1 MVGEK
6 SGEARPRDRVVIVT
20 GAAGGIGAAT
30 ARRFAAEGARLVL
43 VDLPSPAEG
52 MEALIQSCRAEGAS
66 DVLALDCDVS
76 KEKDVAAVVGTA
88 MARFGR
94 IDVVVN
100 VAGYMAFKPL
110 MDFSGD
116 EWRRLMDVNFMGA
129 VYFTREALRVM
140 KPGSAIVNISS
151 IHAFQT
157 TALVAP
163 YAAAKAATI
172 SLTRSTAIEGQA
184 LGIRANAVA
193 PGAIDTPMY
202 WTSPNIASGEEK
214 VPEGMLGRPESIA
227 AVVAFLV
234 SADAAFITGSVV
246 TADGG
251 RMSVL

>member
-1 MVGEK
+1 MVEK
-6 SGEARPRDRVVIVT
+6 RVVIVT

-30 ARRFAAEGARLVL
+30 ARRFAAEGAHLVL
-43 VDLPSPAEG
+43 VDLPYAAERKD
-52 MEALIQSCRAEGAS
+52 AFVQICRTESAAG
-66 DVLALDCDVS
+66 VLALDCDVS
-76 KEKDVAAVVGTA
+76 REDDVAAAAEAA
-88 MARFGR
+88 MSRFGR

-100 VAGYMAFKPL
+100 VAGCMAFKPL
-110 MDFSGD
+110 VEFSGD

-129 VYFTREALRVM
+129 VYFTQQALRRM
-140 KPGSAIVNISS
+140 KPGGAIVNISS

-163 YAAAKAATI
+163 YAAAKAAMI
-172 SLTRSTAIEGQA
+172 SLTRSTAIEGRA
-184 LGIRANAVA
+184 LGVRANAVA
-193 PGAIDTPMY
+193 PGAIDTQMF

-214 VPEGMLGRPESIA
+214 VPEDMLGRAENIA
-227 AVVAFLV
+227 AVTAFLA

>member
-1 MVGEK
+1 MVEK
-6 SGEARPRDRVVIVT
+6 RVVIVT

-30 ARRFAAEGARLVL
+30 ARRFAAEGAHLVL
-43 VDLPSPAEG
+43 VDLPYAAERKD
-52 MEALIQSCRAEGAS
+52 AFVQICRTEGAAG
-66 DVLALDCDVS
+66 VLALDCDVS
-76 KEKDVAAVVGTA
+76 REDDVAAAAEAA
-88 MARFGR
+88 MSRFGR

-100 VAGYMAFKPL
+100 VAGCMAFKPL
-110 MDFSGD
+110 VEFSGD

-129 VYFTREALRVM
+129 VYFTQQALRRM
-140 KPGSAIVNISS
+140 KPGGAIVNISS

-163 YAAAKAATI
+163 YAAAKAAMI
-172 SLTRSTAIEGQA
+172 SLTRSTAIEGRA
-184 LGIRANAVA
+184 LGVRANAVA
-193 PGAIDTPMY
+193 PGAIDTQMF

-214 VPEGMLGRPESIA
+214 VPEDMLGRAENIA
-227 AVVAFLV
+227 AVTAFLA

>member
-1 MVGEK
+1 MVEEK
-6 SGEARPRDRVVIVT
+6 SGRDRSKGRVVIIT
-20 GAAGGIGAAT
+20 GASGGIGTAT
-30 ARRFAAEGARLVL
+30 ARRFAQERACLVL
-43 VDLPSPAEG
+43 VDLPSSAERK
-52 MEALIQSCRAEGAS
+52 EAHIQAYRAEGAT

-76 KEKDVAAVVGTA
+76 RESDVVAAVETA
-88 MARFGR
+88 MARLGR
-94 IDVVVN
+94 LDVVVN

-110 MDFSGD
+110 VDFSGD
-116 EWRRLMDVNFMGA
+116 EWRRMMDVNFMGA

-140 KPGSAIVNISS
+140 KPGGAIVNISS

-163 YAAAKAATI
+163 YAAAKAAII

-193 PGAIDTPMY
+193 PGAIDTQMY

-227 AVVAFLV
+227 AVVAFLA

>member
-1 MVGEK
+1 MVGEISEK
-6 SGEARPRDRVVIVT
+6 TYSRDRVIIIT
-20 GAAGGIGAAT
+20 GAAGGIGTAT
-30 ARRFAAEGARLVL
+30 ARRFAGEGARLVL
-43 VDLPSPAEG
+43 VDIPSSAERK
-52 MEALIQSCRAEGAS
+52 EALIQACKAEGAS

-76 KEKDVAAVVGTA
+76 KEDDVAAVVETV
-88 MARFGR
+88 MERLGR
-94 IDVVVN
+94 LDVVVN
-100 VAGYMAFKPL
+100 VAGCMAFKPL
-110 MDFSGD
+110 VDFSGD

-129 VYFTREALRVM
+129 VYFTREAFRVM
-140 KPGSAIVNISS
+140 KPGGAIVNISS

-172 SLTRSTAIEGQA
+172 SLTRSTAIEGHA

-193 PGAIDTPMY
+193 PGAIDTQMY
-202 WTSPNIASGEEK
+202 WTSPNIASGEEM

-227 AVVAFLV
+227 AVVAFLA

>member
-1 MVGEK
+1 MVEEK
-6 SGEARPRDRVVIVT
+6 SGRDRSKGRVVIIT
-20 GAAGGIGAAT
+20 GASGGIGTAT
-30 ARRFAAEGARLVL
+30 ARRFAQEGASIVL
-43 VDLPSPAEG
+43 VDLPSVAERKN
-52 MEALIQSCRAEGAS
+52 ALIQSYKAEGAT
-66 DVLALDCDVS
+66 DVLILDCDVS
-76 KEKDVAAVVGTA
+76 RESDVVAAVETA
-88 MARFGR
+88 MNRFGCL
-94 IDVVVN
+94 DVVVN

-110 MDFSGD
+110 VDFSGD
-116 EWRRLMDVNFMGA
+116 EWRRMMDVNFMGA

-193 PGAIDTPMY
+193 PGAIDTQMY

-214 VPEGMLGRPESIA
+214 VPEGMLGRPESVA